1 MDFSEDKVVQRISQ
15 IRDSKHITKRYMAQK
30 MGIDES
36 NYGRLENGGTG
47 LSYKQLVNIASIFG
61 MSVIDVLT
69 YPSVYD
75 ETPENG
81 GADQMDPL
89 EAILQ
94 IRLKKSKRDQ
104 VLNLIFGDNN
114 LEILSK

>member
-1 MDFSEDKVVQRISQ
+1 MDFSENKVVQRIAK
-15 IRDSKHITKRYMAQK
+15 IRDSKRITKRDMAQK

-36 NYGRLENGGTG
+36 NYGRLEKGSTG

-69 YPSVYD
+69 YPSVYG
-75 ETPENG
+75 ETSESSD
-81 GADQMDPL
+81 AEQMDPL

-104 VLNLIFGDNN
+104 VLNLIFGENN